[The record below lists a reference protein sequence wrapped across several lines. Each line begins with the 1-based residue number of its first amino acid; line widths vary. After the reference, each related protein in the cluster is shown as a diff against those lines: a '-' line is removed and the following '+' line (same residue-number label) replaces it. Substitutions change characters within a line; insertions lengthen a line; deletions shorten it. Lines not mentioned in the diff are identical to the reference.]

1 MIFATRSFH
10 DIEGVPFRLFCNEF
24 VRATERPGPFSIRV
38 HLDGGEMCRAML
50 SAIRVGRR
58 KLVTPK
64 ATTMEGDNL
73 PPTHIGD
80 DRIDFDVPANGRVVL
95 SWEEGKR

>member
-1 MIFATRSFH
+1 
-10 DIEGVPFRLFCNEF
+10 
-24 VRATERPGPFSIRV
+24 
-38 HLDGGEMCRAML
+38 MCRAML

-58 KLVTPK
+58 ELVMPK
-64 ATTMEGDNL
+64 VTTMEGDNL
-73 PPTHIGD
+73 RATHIDD